1 MKKLIILGVIPA
13 LLLGCS
19 PKKSNIPDGYKLFFE
34 DEFDGDELSSDW
46 SYEIGNGN
54 SGWGNHEVEYYKK
67 ENAVVKDGKLH
78 IVAKKE
84 KVGDFDYTSA
94 RIKTANRVKFTYGIV
109 EAKISLPTEQ
119 AMWPAFWMMPND
131 SVYGGWPHSGEI
143 DIMEANGRNIYSTTC
158 AIHYS
163 LSGDPNSHTYDTGS
177 NYMKTR
183 ESESTIGEFH
193 VYKCDWR
200 EESISMY
207 VDDRL
212 IKEFP
217 RRMWSTASVNKDEN
231 ENAPFDQDF
240 YLLLNLA
247 ISGNYVSG
255 DMPNS
260 DFESAEMVVDYVRV
274 YTYEG
279 E

>member
-1 MKKLIILGVIPA
+1 MKRVVA
-13 LLLGCS
+13 LLVMASLLSGCT
-19 PKKSNIPDGYKLFFE
+19 PKSNIPDGYKLFFE
-34 DEFDGDELSSDW
+34 DEFEGDKLSNDW

-54 SGWGNHEVEYYKK
+54 NGWGNSEVEYYKQ

-78 IVAKKE
+78 IIAKRE
-84 KVGDFDYTSA
+84 QINGFNFTSA

-109 EAKISLPTEQ
+109 EAKISLPAEQ

-131 SVYGGWPHSGEI
+131 STYGGWPHSGEI
-143 DIMEANGRNIYSTTC
+143 DIMEANGRSQYGTSC

-163 LSGDPNSHTYDTGS
+163 NGGGHTYDTGY
-177 NYMKTR
+177 NNMKTR
-183 ESESTIGEFH
+183 EYTSSISEFH
-193 VYKCDWR
+193 VYKCDWQ

-217 RRMWSTASVNKDEN
+217 RRMWSTQTVDKEVNP
-231 ENAPFDQDF
+231 NAPFDQDF

-247 ISGNYVSG
+247 ISGNYVNG
-255 DMPNS
+255 DMPKA